1 MHVID
6 LLLRYM
12 KCWEESLAML
22 RSPSVPA
29 PFVVFAA
36 LELLVLMSLTFFFV
50 PPISTVMVPV
60 TAAVGGEKALHFPMH
75 FILLPHTYH
84 LLYLPLV
91 VIVGFCLFGWA
102 VSMMLDYYEHIGVA
116 VPDGGR
122 RRSPAFRSMLSLVVV
137 GVVYVT
143 VISVLQLLFGA
154 IASKIGNIWA
164 SRLASLVGVAAIVCA
179 QALLV
184 YAPFHVVAHAE
195 NAVAAIVH
203 SIRSGRRRFGVTVL
217 ILATVVIIHW
227 PIDALL
233 RHPDKVVLKFR
244 PELVFFLLAA
254 GIVVEMFTSYFL
266 FASTTSLATGGR
278 KEGV

>member
-22 RSPSVPA
+22 RSPSVLA

-36 LELLVLMSLTFFFV
+36 LELLVLMSLAFFFV
-50 PPISTVMVPV
+50 PPISTVMVPI

-75 FILLPHTYH
+75 FILLPRTYN
-84 LLYLPLV
+84 LVYLPLTI
-91 VIVGFCLFGWA
+91 IVGFCLFGWA

-116 VPDGGR
+116 VPEGGR
-122 RRSPAFRSMLSLVVV
+122 RKSTVLRSMFSLVVV
-137 GVVYVT
+137 GFVYVA
-143 VISVLQLLFGA
+143 VISVLQLLFGSA
-154 IASKIGNIWA
+154 ASRVGNIWA
-164 SRLASLVGVAAIVCA
+164 SRLASLVGVAAVVCA
-179 QALLV
+179 QAFLV

-195 NAVAAIVH
+195 NPIAAIAKSV
-203 SIRSGRRRFGVTVL
+203 RFGRRRFGLTVL
-217 ILATVVIIHW
+217 VLATVVLIHW

-233 RHPDKVVLKFR
+233 RYPDKVVLKFH

-254 GIVVEMFTSYFL
+254 GIVVELFTSYFL

-278 KEGV
+278 KEGL